1 MSSMSGP
8 VDGGDRRCYTTAM
21 TLRVAVS
28 ILLAASL
35 CVSVATRAIDAPACA
50 KASAGKQTSGAAAVQ
65 LKREQILEQQLKP
78 LAKPASAPAGQK
90 LYDVLCAMCHRFG
103 SIGQDVGPD
112 LTTVTS
118 RFGRKELLESIL
130 WPSRTISDQYES
142 ELFETVNGKVHHG
155 LLVRETADGPADS
168 HRRQPQAHRPRDC
181 RHPVAPQVAAVVH
194 ARSVDRRV
202 DASRTSPI
210 CSRSCFAGPPKS
222 SPAAR

>member
-1 MSSMSGP
+1 
-8 VDGGDRRCYTTAM
+8 M
-21 TLRVAVS
+21 TFRVAVS
-28 ILLAASL
+28 ILLAASICL
-35 CVSVATRAIDAPACA
+35 AVAARTIDAPAYA
-50 KASAGKQTSGAAAVQ
+50 KASAGKQTSGAAAAVQ

-142 ELFETVNGKVHHG
+142 ELFETVSGKVHHG
-155 LLVRETADGPADS
+155 LLVRETA
-168 HRRQPQAHRPRDC
+168 
-181 RHPVAPQVAAVVH
+181 AAVQI
-194 ARSVDRRV
+194 RTVDSPRPIVIAAADIQSRRK
-202 DASRTSPI
+202 SPQSFMPEALI
-210 CSRSCFAGPPKS
+210 DGLTQSDIANLLAFMFAGPPKS
-222 SPAAR
+222 GVPTR

>member
-1 MSSMSGP
+1 
-8 VDGGDRRCYTTAM
+8 M

-28 ILLAASL
+28 ILLAAGL
-35 CVSVATRAIDAPACA
+35 CLSVATRAIDAPAYA
-50 KASAGKQTSGAAAVQ
+50 KASAGKQTSGAAAAVQ
-65 LKREQILEQQLKP
+65 QKREQILEQQLKP

-155 LLVRETADGPADS
+155 LLVRETAAALQIRTVDSPKPIVLAISDIQSRRKSPQSFMPEALIDGLTQSDIANLL
-168 HRRQPQAHRPRDC
+168 AFM
-181 RHPVAPQVAAVVH
+181 
-194 ARSVDRRV
+194 
-202 DASRTSPI
+202 
-210 CSRSCFAGPPKS
+210 FAGPPKS
-222 SPAAR
+222 IPAGR

>member
-1 MSSMSGP
+1 MS
-8 VDGGDRRCYTTAM
+8 
-21 TLRVAVS
+21 LRVVVS

-35 CVSVATRAIDAPACA
+35 CLSVATRAIDAPAYA
-50 KASAGKQTSGAAAVQ
+50 KASAGKQTSGGAAAAAQ

-142 ELFETVNGKVHHG
+142 ELFETTNGKVHHG
-155 LLVRETADGPADS
+155 LLVRETAAALQIRTVESPKPIVIAISDIQSRRKSPQSFMPEALIDGLTQSDIANLL
-168 HRRQPQAHRPRDC
+168 AFM
-181 RHPVAPQVAAVVH
+181 
-194 ARSVDRRV
+194 
-202 DASRTSPI
+202 
-210 CSRSCFAGPPKS
+210 FAGPPKS
-222 SPAAR
+222 LPSER